1 MDKQKV
7 IDLGNKLCNPNGANL
22 QYNEVIE
29 FISEYLQDKMPE
41 KAGEMIKTFM
51 SFPDNIKFE
60 ALKTA
65 IEYYTKKFGIFTLR
79 KVDPFI
85 GGQQITIIKYY

>member
-1 MDKQKV
+1 MKIIKYIVFDIDGTLTDGKIYISDK
-7 IDLGNKLCNPNGANL
+7 
-22 QYNEVIE
+22 
-29 FISEYLQDKMPE
+29 
-41 KAGEMIKTFM
+41 GEMMKAFI

-60 ALKTA
+60 ALKNA
-65 IEYYTKKFGIFTLR
+65 IEYYVRKFGIFTLR

>member
-41 KAGEMIKTFM
+41 KAGEMMKAFI
-51 SFPDNIKFE
+51 SFPDNIKSQ
-60 ALKTA
+60 A
-65 IEYYTKKFGIFTLR
+65 
-79 KVDPFI
+79 D
-85 GGQQITIIKYY
+85 